1 MTYKVEFEVDGDSVS
16 YTVRAENVLEAEE
29 VAKKKLK
36 NDIKVRTKA
45 MQRGSSTSSWKVKQI
60 ENIPDAGDEFEKV
73 YGESSNYELT
83 DAHLV
88 IGEQGEE
95 LVEKQLVI
103 CDKNIN
109 KRQGKITA
117 KFKDIK

>member
-1 MTYKVEFEVDGDSVS
+1 MNYKVEFEVDGDSVS

-60 ENIPDAGDEFEKV
+60 ECIPEHGDEFENV
-73 YGESSNYELT
+73 YGESDNY
-83 DAHLV
+83 
-88 IGEQGEE
+88 
-95 LVEKQLVI
+95 LVI

>member
-60 ENIPDAGDEFEKV
+60 ENIPDAGDEFENV
-73 YGESSNYELT
+73 YGESDNY
-83 DAHLV
+83 
-88 IGEQGEE
+88 
-95 LVEKQLVI
+95 LVI

-109 KRQGKITA
+109 KGQGEIIA
-117 KFKDIK
+117 KFNDIK